1 MPAAGGSRTVASM
14 YSYGRAMHTTL
25 AAHPS
30 KLVQKPT
37 LRDVVEGMRNF
48 AHKGKG
54 DMKVRDLVEQIC
66 STLQQGDYA
75 SEVLACY
82 YWVCQHVRYLRDPHG
97 LEFVKEPARTLESR
111 SGDCDDIAV
120 LLAAMMMS
128 CGNRCRFVLVGF
140 KSGGEPS
147 HVYVEVLT
155 PNGPVA
161 LDPVANRETAAMQ
174 GKVQVRVEIPL

>member
-1 MPAAGGSRTVASM
+1 M
-14 YSYGRAMHTTL
+14 YSYTRARHTSL
-25 AAHPS
+25 AAHPA

-37 LRDVVEGMRNF
+37 LQDVVDGMRAF

-66 STLQQGDYA
+66 STLVQGDYA

-82 YWVCQHVRYLRDPHG
+82 YWVCQNIRYLRDPHG

-120 LLAAMMMS
+120 LLASMVMA
-128 CGNRCRFVLVGF
+128 CGNRCRFALVGF

-147 HVYVEVLT
+147 HVYLEVLT
-155 PNGPVA
+155 PHGPVA
-161 LDPVANRETAAMQ
+161 LDPVANRETSSMQ
-174 GKVQVRVEIPL
+174 ARTRTRINVGV

>member
-1 MPAAGGSRTVASM
+1 M
-14 YSYGRAMHTTL
+14 YSYSRSMSTSL
-25 AAHPS
+25 AAHPA

-37 LRDVVEGMRNF
+37 LRDVVEGMRAF

-66 STLQQGDYA
+66 STLHQGDYA
-75 SEVLACY
+75 SEVLAIY

-120 LLAAMMMS
+120 LLAAMTMA

-140 KSGGEPS
+140 VPGGEPS
-147 HVYVEVLT
+147 HVFTEVLT

-161 LDPVANRETAAMQ
+161 LDPVANRETAAMLA
-174 GKVQVRVEIPL
+174 KVKIRVNVPV

>member
-1 MPAAGGSRTVASM
+1 M

-37 LRDVVEGMRNF
+37 LKDVIDGMRAF

-120 LLAAMMMS
+120 LLAAMTMA

-155 PNGPVA
+155 PHGPVA

-174 GKVQVRVEIPL
+174 AKVQVRVEIPL